1 MLLYGL
7 IRPIHTSIYRLYR
20 FAIMFYFGGRLCLF
34 SYQGERMNKYR
45 ALYIK
50 DNKQYKTY
58 VLAKN
63 EVMAI
68 NRLFDTSYRDFRAFD
83 HHALISISLLQ
94 KGA

>member
-1 MLLYGL
+1 
-7 IRPIHTSIYRLYR
+7 
-20 FAIMFYFGGRLCLF
+20 
-34 SYQGERMNKYR
+34 MNKYR
-45 ALYIK
+45 ALYVK
-50 DNKQYKTY
+50 GNKQYKTY

-68 NRLFDTSYRDFRAFD
+68 NRLFDTSYRDFRAFN

>member
-1 MLLYGL
+1 
-7 IRPIHTSIYRLYR
+7 
-20 FAIMFYFGGRLCLF
+20 
-34 SYQGERMNKYR
+34 MNKYR

-68 NRLFDTSYRDFRAFD
+68 NRLFDTSYRDFKAFN

-94 KGA
+94 KGASNG

>member
-1 MLLYGL
+1 
-7 IRPIHTSIYRLYR
+7 
-20 FAIMFYFGGRLCLF
+20 
-34 SYQGERMNKYR
+34 MNKYR

-68 NRLFDTSYRDFRAFD
+68 NRLFDTIYKDARAFN
-83 HHALISISLLQ
+83 HHALLSISLLK
-94 KGA
+94 KGG